1 MSRFIKKVI
10 PILLVIY
17 CSSFDLF
24 AQCAMCRVGVENNVS
39 AGEDSIA
46 AGLNTGIL
54 YLMVMPY
61 LILMFVGY
69 AWYRKSRQESAGR
82 DKISNILKAKLG
94 GSWGRAVKF

>member
-1 MSRFIKKVI
+1 MSKLIKKVI
-10 PILLVIY
+10 PVFLIIY
-17 CSSFDLF
+17 CSSFNLF

-39 AGEDSIA
+39 AGENSFA

-69 AWYRKSRQESAGR
+69 AWYKKSRQESASR

-94 GSWGRAVKF
+94 S